1 MANELDELE
10 ELESERLVLADL
22 INHVLDKGVV
32 VSGTVTVSIAD
43 IDLLVVDL
51 RLVLTSIE
59 RSLQHGI
66 GMAVDQLA
74 SAPDRSGG
82 ST

>member
-1 MANELDELE
+1 MTNELDELE
-10 ELESERLVLADL
+10 TERLVLADL

-32 VSGTVTVSIAD
+32 ISGTVTLSIAD

-59 RSLQHGI
+59 TSLRHGI
-66 GMAVDQLA
+66 GMAMDQLA
-74 SAPDRSGG
+74 TDPSGERG
-82 ST
+82 GNST

>member
-1 MANELDELE
+1 MTDELDELE
-10 ELESERLVLADL
+10 TERLVLADL

-32 VSGTVTVSIAD
+32 ISGTVTLSIAD

-59 RSLQHGI
+59 TSLRHGI
-66 GMAVDQLA
+66 GMAIDQLA
-74 SAPDRSGG
+74 ADPSERGG
-82 ST
+82 GKST

>member
-1 MANELDELE
+1 MTNELDELE
-10 ELESERLVLADL
+10 TERLVLADL

-32 VSGTVTVSIAD
+32 ISGTVTLSIAD

-59 RSLQHGI
+59 TSLRHGI
-66 GMAVDQLA
+66 GMAMDQLA
-74 SAPDRSGG
+74 IDPGG
-82 ST
+82 ERGGHST